1 MPENREYKFC
11 YEKFDLILRKPVRY
25 QTFFI
30 TIQPTTMI
38 IWSIGV
44 ARSDVAIP
52 GQSGSGKNDG

>member
-38 IWSIGV
+38 I
-44 ARSDVAIP
+44 
-52 GQSGSGKNDG
+52 